1 MTISIQLNG
10 KQQAF
15 DRQTDIA
22 SLLDMLNVPHDSVIV
37 EHNRNVLHRADFE
50 HTVINDGDKIELIRI
65 VGGG

>member
-10 KQQAF
+10 KQQTL

-37 EHNRNVLHRADFE
+37 EHNRNVLHKDNFG
-50 HTVINDGDKIELIRI
+50 HTVVNHGDEIELIRI